1 MSDDT
6 RLLRALVEASF
17 PKRCRNCG
25 KVYPTAAD
33 FLEQTR
39 GTGLKQSLDDDDR
52 TIVEVYR
59 NCACGSTLM
68 DFFSNRRDVSAAGDQ
83 RRALFDEWLTHL
95 EQGGMSRE
103 EARVHA
109 RTLLRSE

>member
-6 RLLRALVEASF
+6 RYLRALVEASF

-25 KVYPTAAD
+25 VVYQTADD
-33 FLEQTR
+33 FLQQTR
-39 GTGLKQSLDDDDR
+39 ATGLKQSRDDDDL

-68 DFFSNRRDVSAAGDQ
+68 DFFSNRRDISTAGDQ
-83 RRALFDEWLTHL
+83 RRALFEEWLIHL
-95 EQGGMSRE
+95 EQSGMSRG
-103 EARVHA
+103 EARAH
-109 RTLLRSE
+109 THKLLRGE

>member
-6 RLLRALVEASF
+6 RFLRALVEAAF

-25 KVYPTAAD
+25 VVYQTADD
-33 FLEQTR
+33 FLQQTR
-39 GTGLKQSLDDDDR
+39 ATGLKQSRDDDDL

-83 RRALFDEWLTHL
+83 RRALFEEWLADL
-95 EQGGMSRE
+95 EQRGMRRE
-103 EARVHA
+103 EARVHT
-109 RTLLRSE
+109 RKLLRGE

>member
-68 DFFSNRRDVSAAGDQ
+68 DFFSNRRDESPHGD
-83 RRALFDEWLTHL
+83 RRRSLFNQKLAQL
-95 EQGGMSRE
+95 ERTGMSRA
-103 EARVHA
+103 EARDYLLK
-109 RTLLRSE
+109 LLRGQ